1 MKRAEDIK
9 AEREQLLEQR
19 SLMKKEIEQQKRDIS
34 HKLEKMR
41 QGKIDPAEILN
52 SLSIQ
57 QSSIVAGNKVPT

>member
-1 MKRAEDIK
+1 M
-9 AEREQLLEQR
+9 LEQR